1 MKLDAQIDEMKKAD
15 VRAISMWYYIKVLM
29 VILSVVVIL
38 SYSLP

>member
-1 MKLDAQIDEMKKAD
+1 MELKAQIDEMKKAEE
-15 VRAISMWYYIKVLM
+15 RAISMWYYIKVLM